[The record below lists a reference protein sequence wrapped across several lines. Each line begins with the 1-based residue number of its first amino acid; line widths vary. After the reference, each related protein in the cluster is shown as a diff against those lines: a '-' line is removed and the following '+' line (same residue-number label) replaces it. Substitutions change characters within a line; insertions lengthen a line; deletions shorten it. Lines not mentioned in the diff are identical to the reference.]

1 MSASEIE
8 RQLLLSAA
16 LDGALDDAERT
27 EFDRQLRTDPAFAQE
42 WQDLQSLRSELKG
55 SLGDL
60 RQQKPSADLAAR
72 IVAAAFETSR
82 GSKSFSAA
90 VDYSGATGGNE
101 RLRHPQ
107 VTRSIPQ
114 VSSPSAS
121 TWAASGRRVW
131 TARIAGALALA
142 ASLMIMVSWL
152 TNFDSVSPAPQQ
164 LVDSGAAIGTAS
176 GQSLPTQSEELSKLV
191 MQEPDSAVHQAA
203 PRTESVRPDEKLPPI
218 DQVAKNIG
226 TAPAVEMKSSSP
238 EIVDRPTEVA
248 KSEVAERMPLQV
260 LLVFSVQVTD
270 KGREQLA
277 LQSALRSS
285 GIRLGT
291 DTVVSDQVVSQ
302 LRESNVVTT
311 GDTPANGAKL
321 FFIEGS
327 AKKIDRLVT
336 EMVNQPEMFGSVSMS
351 LATDPPLLASV
362 TSLPVADPTQVKSS
376 VAESVAFSMVSSD
389 SRPIAVA
396 ESYPFLPVDRSVV
409 QMGVAGMSADPS
421 QQNQDDFTSQLLL
434 IVR

>member
-27 EFDRQLRTDPAFAQE
+27 LFERELRSDPAFAQE
-42 WQDLQSLRSELKG
+42 WQELQLLRSELKR
-55 SLGDL
+55 SLGYL
-60 RQQKPSADLAAR
+60 RKQKPSADLAAKV
-72 IVAAAFETSR
+72 VAAAFATDRETNA
-82 GSKSFSAA
+82 FSAVA
-90 VDYSGATGGNE
+90 GGSGVASNDGRVGHKQ
-101 RLRHPQ
+101 LRRPVSQ
-107 VTRSIPQ
+107 VPP
-114 VSSPSAS
+114 SSTS
-121 TWAASGRRVW
+121 TLTASGRRAW

-142 ASLMIMVSWL
+142 ASLMVMVSWL
-152 TNFDSVSPAPQQ
+152 TNFDTAAPSSQQ
-164 LVDSGAAIGTAS
+164 LVDSGASIGTEAEPLPSAS
-176 GQSLPTQSEELSKLV
+176 EDPSALA
-191 MQEPDSAVHQAA
+191 MQETDQAVQEAA
-203 PRTESVRPDEKLPPI
+203 PRVEAALQKDALPPI
-218 DQVAKNIG
+218 DQVAKSVEV
-226 TAPAVEMKSSSP
+226 ASADEMKPS
-238 EIVDRPTEVA
+238 IAVVADNQKAAATE
-248 KSEVAERMPLQV
+248 RTPLKV

-277 LQSALRSS
+277 LQSALRLS
-285 GIRLGT
+285 GIRLGP

-311 GDTPANGAKL
+311 SDVPANGAKL

-351 LATDPPLLASV
+351 LATDPPLLASM

-376 VAESVAFSMVSSD
+376 VAESVALNMVSSD
-389 SRPIAVA
+389 SRPITVA
-396 ESYPFLPVDRSVV
+396 ESYPFLPVDRSMV
-409 QMGVAGMSADPS
+409 QMGVAGMSADQS